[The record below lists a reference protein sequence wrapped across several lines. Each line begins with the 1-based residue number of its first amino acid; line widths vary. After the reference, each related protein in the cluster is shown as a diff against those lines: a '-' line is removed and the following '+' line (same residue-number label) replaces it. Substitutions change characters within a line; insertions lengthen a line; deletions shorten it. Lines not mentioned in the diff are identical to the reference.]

1 MSDEDRTPDTDIP
14 TPDLD
19 EPIDVEFREAEPEP
33 SKARGPGW
41 SGSLLLACLA
51 ALGGGVLG
59 YVGAEIAPGY
69 LGGPVAVE
77 APDLPED
84 IADKTDIGRETEARL
99 ELEDRL
105 TREVTRLEERI
116 GRAEERLSAPPIQ
129 TREGT
134 GEDFSDAMSAL
145 EARLDAIE
153 VIEPGGGG
161 VTDAE
166 LARSLAGATSRIET
180 LEARLDNEIGRHDSE
195 LHNLDGEIENVR
207 ERFDEL
213 RSDVAAARTDSEARI
228 TAAAEAALALSTID
242 AAARRGQPFG
252 PALEALERVRPDLT
266 GLDALQPIA
275 GTGAPTME
283 DLIRQFPAAADAAR
297 NALQPDIGAN
307 DAMGVMGR
315 LFGDAVQVRRDG
327 DGPVFEALEEA
338 ETALED
344 GDLGRTIASLER
356 VDGAPGEALADWL
369 DGARGR
375 RTLERTLDRLRLD
388 LMAEDR

>member
-180 LEARLDNEIGRHDSE
+180 LAPGQSCT
-195 LHNLDGEIENVR
+195 VY
-207 ERFDEL
+207 L
-213 RSDVAAARTDSEARI
+213 RR
-228 TAAAEAALALSTID
+228 
-242 AAARRGQPFG
+242 
-252 PALEALERVRPDLT
+252 
-266 GLDALQPIA
+266 DALHY
-275 GTGAPTME
+275 
-283 DLIRQFPAAADAAR
+283 
-297 NALQPDIGAN
+297 
-307 DAMGVMGR
+307 VGR
-315 LFGDAVQVRRDG
+315 
-327 DGPVFEALEEA
+327 
-338 ETALED
+338 
-344 GDLGRTIASLER
+344 S
-356 VDGAPGEALADWL
+356 
-369 DGARGR
+369 
-375 RTLERTLDRLRLD
+375 
-388 LMAEDR
+388 